1 MEKKKNFDIFGQ
13 VSQVHGITL
22 HNHPHKNEK
31 QKHANMWKGY
41 MKRGPQ
47 KYS

>member
-1 MEKKKNFDIFGQ
+1 MFKNHLTTQTKYGKKKKNFDIFGQ

-31 QKHANMWKGY
+31 QKHANM
-41 MKRGPQ
+41 
-47 KYS
+47 